1 MARHAEHYILA
12 TGARDVQRLRLLHEA
27 YGPGTEAALRH
38 VGLRPGMRVVEVGWH
53 VTSLAGLPNKL
64 GLAAQWST
72 STIVLAKSSKRES
85 MRSNVVLSSR
95 RSSFLMNLHAA
106 VLRM

>member
-38 VGLRPGMRVVEVGWH
+38 VGLRPGMRVVEVGCNIACW
-53 VTSLAGLPNKL
+53 VAEQVGPSGA
-64 GLAAQWST
+64 
-72 STIVLAKSSKRES
+72 
-85 MRSNVVLSSR
+85 VVDIDNSPGQ
-95 RSSFLMNLHAA
+95 
-106 VLRM
+106 VEQ